1 MTKLAERQ
9 QEDLFRRV
17 AEIIEAARGHVAR
30 AVNAAMVQA
39 SCPLAEIVGPI
50 KRKARARR
58 GDRFTPIC
66 GAPERALRRL
76 QLSVHKWMSSST

>member
-30 AVNAAMVQA
+30 TVNAAMVQA
-39 SCPLAEIVGPI
+39 Y
-50 KRKARARR
+50 
-58 GDRFTPIC
+58 
-66 GAPERALRRL
+66 
-76 QLSVHKWMSSST
+76 